1 LSSRYKRKTMSRI
14 LPNRSDDYE
23 PIDTDDLEAS
33 KLNAQEY
40 AAQKLGQ
47 INSKLD
53 RVIELLEKLSART

>member
-1 LSSRYKRKTMSRI
+1 MSRI

-23 PIDTDDLEAS
+23 PIDPDDLEAS

-53 RVIELLEKLSART
+53 RVIELLEKLSAKR

>member
-40 AAQKLGQ
+40 AAQKL
-47 INSKLD
+47 
-53 RVIELLEKLSART
+53 AR

>member
-1 LSSRYKRKTMSRI
+1 MPHRL
-14 LPNRSDDYE
+14 NDYE

-53 RVIELLEKLSART
+53 RVIELLEKLSAKR